1 MTAGTPAAETTET
14 GAAPAA
20 PASAPPTPNVQIS
33 VFGRLVADPVDR
45 VSKGGTNYT
54 TARVAV
60 NVTGPR
66 AAEPQTW
73 FINVTAFRDAAARLA
88 KSRKGSGVC
97 LMGDLTKST
106 HDHFLDEIHTTPHDR
121 RAQAMNP
128 AIRCCGI
135 SRARRCRSCR

>member
-1 MTAGTPAAETTET
+1 MTAGTPTAETTGT

-20 PASAPPTPNVQIS
+20 PASASPTPNVQIS
-33 VFGRLVADPVDR
+33 VFGRLVADPVER
-45 VSKGGTNYT
+45 VSKSGTNYT

-88 KSRKGSGVC
+88 KCRKGSGLC
-97 LMGDLTKST
+97 LMGDLTRST
-106 HDHFLDEIHTTPHDR
+106 WTGNDGTSRDSWNLVANDCLSAATTR
-121 RAQAMNP
+121 RTDP
-128 AIRCCGI
+128 
-135 SRARRCRSCR
+135 

>member
-1 MTAGTPAAETTET
+1 MTADAPAAETTGT
-14 GAAPAA
+14 GAAAAA

-33 VFGRLVADPVDR
+33 VFGRLVADPVER
-45 VSKGGTNYT
+45 VSKSGTNYT

-88 KSRKGSGVC
+88 KCRKGSGLC
-97 LMGDLTKST
+97 LMGDLTRST
-106 HDHFLDEIHTTPHDR
+106 WPGNDGTSRDSWNLVANDCLSAATTR
-121 RAQAMNP
+121 RTDP
-128 AIRCCGI
+128 
-135 SRARRCRSCR
+135 